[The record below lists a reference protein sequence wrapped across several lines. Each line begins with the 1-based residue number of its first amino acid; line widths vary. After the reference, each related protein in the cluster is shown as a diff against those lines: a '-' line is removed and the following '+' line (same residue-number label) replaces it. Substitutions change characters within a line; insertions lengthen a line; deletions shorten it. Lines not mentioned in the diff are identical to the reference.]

1 MAEALAITFAV
12 TLIPVII
19 ALGVAYYKH
28 TKIYPLLYILSV
40 YAYAHTVAYTI
51 DTFALERNGV
61 LFLLVGSAALLIAIG
76 KYAYE

>member
-1 MAEALAITFAV
+1 MGQALTITFII
-12 TLIPVII
+12 TLLPVII
-19 ALGVAYYKH
+19 ALAISYYKH

-40 YAYAHTVAYTI
+40 YAYAHTVAYAI
-51 DTFALERNGV
+51 DTFALGRNGV